1 MWQCAD
7 SALQEIWLDI
17 CRSQI
22 DASPNSMANFLIL
35 VDFISYNESIFRA
48 DFVVVCMVKLQCFY
62 APAMKWGGAY
72 SFTLV
77 HTYVHTYVRP
87 SHFFSTVLVSTTP
100 PKVFDAGT

>member
-1 MWQCAD
+1 
-7 SALQEIWLDI
+7 
-17 CRSQI
+17 
-22 DASPNSMANFLIL
+22 MANFLIL

-62 APAMKWGGAY
+62 APAMNWGGAY
-72 SFTLV
+72 SFSLV

-100 PKVFDAGT
+100 PKVFDAGILKLETQFRYALDMCIKETEF